1 MYTVQGNIS
10 CEYELQR
17 FKWGKVSIEISSVTE
32 YIKNKGVDSNIYT
45 SSYTTIEEAKATWI
59 ANLHDEINEYL
70 SIGLKYNF

>member
-1 MYTVQGNIS
+1 MYTIQGNIS

-45 SSYTTIEEAKATWI
+45 SSYTTIEEAKAAWI
-59 ANLHDEINEYL
+59 ANLHDEINEYI